1 MPACPVGPR
10 ENTGTGPADRTG
22 MVIFFTCLDLEQK
35 SSFMDGHYLKYL
47 RDELCRFYVTIFRK
61 SITGILNF
69 RANAFESQYRENA
82 PRRRVSLS
90 NRLKLVLKHP

>member
-35 SSFMDGHYLKYL
+35 SSFIDGHYLKFI
-47 RDELCRFYVTIFRK
+47 LCILMWTDFLHKHYADRIFKIK
-61 SITGILNF
+61 S
-69 RANAFESQYRENA
+69 
-82 PRRRVSLS
+82 SL
-90 NRLKLVLKHP
+90 KYI